1 MSKNIGE
8 LIDEIKELTETESL
22 ITTDKEK
29 PFFGEISILYQ
40 AGKPACIKR
49 IETIKT

>member
-1 MSKNIGE
+1 MSKTIGD
-8 LIDEIKELTETESL
+8 LIDEIKKLTETESL
-22 ITTDKEK
+22 ITTDKEQ

-49 IETIKT
+49 VETIKS